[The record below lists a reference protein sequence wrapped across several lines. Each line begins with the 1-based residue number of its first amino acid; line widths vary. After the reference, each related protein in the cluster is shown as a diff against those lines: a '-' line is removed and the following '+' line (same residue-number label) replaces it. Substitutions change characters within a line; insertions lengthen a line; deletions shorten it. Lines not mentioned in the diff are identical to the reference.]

1 MGFAEERVMAEQA
14 LAAYDLETAE
24 ERAFPPV
31 AQRILRAR
39 EAVGLT
45 QSDVA
50 ARWGEPVSMYWDLE
64 FHDDEAF
71 TVVSVKQLQQLA
83 VVLGTSVTALL
94 FGEEPFELPAAGYS
108 EIVARLHARL
118 AEEKVSVEE
127 LGERIGWELAP
138 LLADPDALGDLPICA
153 MRSVCQAAG
162 IDWVAPLR
170 TERAG

>member
-1 MGFAEERVMAEQA
+1 VGFAEERAMAEQA

-39 EAVGLT
+39 EAAGL
-45 QSDVA
+45 SHVDVA

-71 TVVSVKQLQQLA
+71 TVVSVKELQRLA
-83 VVLGTSVTALL
+83 VVLGTSVAALL
-94 FGEEPFELPAAGYS
+94 FGEEPLELSAAGYS
-108 EIVARLHARL
+108 EIVARLRARL

-127 LGERIGWELAP
+127 LSDRVGWELGP
-138 LLADPDALGDLPICA
+138 LLTDPDALGDLPICA
-153 MRSVCQAAG
+153 VRSVCQAAG
-162 IDWVAPLR
+162 IDWVAPLSMQ
-170 TERAG
+170 RAG